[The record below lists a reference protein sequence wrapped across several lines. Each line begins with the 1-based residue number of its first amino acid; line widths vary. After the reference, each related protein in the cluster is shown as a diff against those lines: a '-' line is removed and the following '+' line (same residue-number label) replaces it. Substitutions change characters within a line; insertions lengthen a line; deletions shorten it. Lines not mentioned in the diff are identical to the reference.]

1 MNATRT
7 RPQLREVIP
16 REWRQELARDRRD
29 RRHTRD
35 RVRDLLMAV
44 RLTRPER

>member
-7 RPQLREVIP
+7 KPQLREVIP
-16 REWRQELARDRRD
+16 REWRQELARERRD
-29 RRHTRD
+29 QRRTRE

-44 RLTRPER
+44 RLTQGLR